1 MSVLSKQLT
10 KEGEEL
16 YMATVNVKKLNK
28 IRDEYPKTFEWMQ
41 HKASWEH
48 ITLGAVLNGYEDY
61 IDELMQQEEK

>member
-1 MSVLSKQLT
+1 
-10 KEGEEL
+10 
-16 YMATVNVKKLNK
+16 MATVNVKKLNK

-61 IDELMQQEEK
+61 IDELTQQEEGQ